1 MVLHKHRATPG
12 RRCIPQ
18 IHRGGFKARQD
29 VLQTQ
34 DTNEYVC
41 VPMEACM
48 LNCTVPYSGGSSLEA
63 NFSAPFGGMSV
74 DFSHMDQIVTLHAE
88 E

>member
-1 MVLHKHRATPG
+1 
-12 RRCIPQ
+12 
-18 IHRGGFKARQD
+18 
-29 VLQTQ
+29 
-34 DTNEYVC
+34 
-41 VPMEACM
+41 M